1 LSAIALELC
10 SYRFCLSLKSS
21 CHDRGWTIEE
31 TKEQAMAD
39 ATTTATAD
47 LFGTTTKRT
56 CNNRTSLG
64 STYTLV
70 LRTPMGEE
78 IRFLWNAT
86 RGNRLRPWRSPY
98 LRWRL
103 ETYSG
108 QRADTVRALDFW
120 NLFWKEKRQLF
131 RFLRWTREIK
141 SYTESKNK

>member
-1 LSAIALELC
+1 MAGGLD
-10 SYRFCLSLKSS
+10 
-21 CHDRGWTIEE
+21 DRGD
-31 TKEQAMAD
+31 KEQA
-39 ATTTATAD
+39 TAKMLRQPQLQIPFAM
-47 LFGTTTKRT
+47 TTKRT
-56 CNNRTSLG
+56 GNDRTSLG
-64 STYTLV
+64 SAYTLV

-120 NLFWKEKRQLF
+120 NLFWKEKRQLVQ
-131 RFLRWTREIK
+131 FLRWMREIK
-141 SYTESKNK
+141 SYTESENK